1 MQRNVWVLLTN
12 VKRVRSNFFFNLWQ
26 QAVLRV
32 NTLLVLATVLSF
44 AVVTALFSVF
54 TAFTQIQLVKFLSIW
69 FGVVLLLYWVVSAV
83 WCLYDKDDYGRN
95 VSASDDFYNVSFTS
109 LWLVEGFLL
118 SLFLAYARLFDYYDP
133 FLESEEVENSFI
145 NEDVDLGN
153 LKLVI
158 LCFTVSIIA
167 ALTVDFL
174 ISFESLN
181 SFWVVVSIV
190 VFVISTLISFL
201 RLSVRFIEEFD
212 FEEDGEDVYDDI
224 DLVFEHEDFPEEGFD
239 GGDYAEGYEILQL
252 FFGYWHYMLIVLHLC
267 YVSYALFASKG
278 KQTHIYWSFMAVCQN
293 VVLMLLLDYAD
304 WGEVFSTYELLT
316 FDTIYPWFYVGES
329 NALYFFTALSDIW
342 QVIWYFIDSIQ
353 SFVSLGITNTP
364 TSLKTGLTAVQA
376 DVKYLVLYEV
386 VADLQ

>member
-1 MQRNVWVLLTN
+1 MQHNVWALLSEF
-12 VKRVRSNFFFNLWQ
+12 KRSKLNLFFDAWRRTL
-26 QAVLRV
+26 LKV
-32 NTLLVLATVLSF
+32 NTLLVFF
-44 AVVTALFSVF
+44 AFLMLLTLIALFSVF
-54 TAFTQIQLVKFLSIW
+54 TAFTQIQLIKFLSIW

-118 SLFLAYARLFDYYDP
+118 SLFLTYARLFDFYDP
-133 FLESEEVENSFI
+133 FVESEEIENSFI

-158 LCFTVSIIA
+158 LCFVISIVA
-167 ALTVDFL
+167 ALAVDFL
-174 ISFESLN
+174 ISFESVN
-181 SFWVVVSIV
+181 SFWVVVSTV
-190 VFVISTLISFL
+190 LFVSGSLLSFL
-201 RLSVRFIEEFD
+201 RLSVRFVEEFD
-212 FEEDGEDVYDDI
+212 FEEDGEDVFDDV

-278 KQTHIYWSFMAVCQN
+278 KQTHIYWGFAAICQN
-293 VVLMLLLDYAD
+293 IVLMLLLDFAD

-329 NALYFFTALSDIW
+329 NTFVVFFLFKDLW
-342 QVIWYFIDSIQ
+342 QVAFYILDSVQ
-353 SFVSLGITNTP
+353 SFASLDY
-364 TSLKTGLTAVQA
+364 LTTTVRFNDVTDVQRN
-376 DVKYLVLYEV
+376 VKELVLSEV
-386 VADLQ
+386 VASL